1 MGTVEE
7 ASEMVWYGNSEPK
20 RYQKMKLE
28 RWRWTEREKEGV
40 GKEEE
45 KLKKE

>member
-1 MGTVEE
+1 MGMGKEV
-7 ASEMVWYGNSEPK
+7 SERVWTGNSEPK